1 MTPMDSSGRAGPGDV
16 ALPPV
21 PPASRRKAL
30 WVGGMA
36 LLMAL
41 LLGLLYAF
49 NSFRS
54 HAIADFFAHSRPP
67 PAIVAMTVAE
77 RQSVPH
83 YLGGIGSIAAV
94 HQVTIASQVGGA
106 VTQIL
111 FTAGQD
117 AAAGQ
122 PLVQLDDGPEQGDL
136 KNFEAQQ
143 RYDAL
148 TLKRNQELATKQAV
162 AQSTVDQSQSLLD
175 QANAG
180 IAKTKA
186 LIAQKLIRAPF
197 AGRLGVRLVEVGQ
210 YVAPGTAMVSLTDLS
225 RLYINFTLPEQT
237 AASLTAGQE
246 VEIGVDAY
254 PEQRFKA
261 KINAIEPQVTA
272 DTRTIK
278 LQAVMDNPEGKL
290 LPGMFANVRVLLP
303 ARPDVI
309 TVPETA
315 VENTLYGDSVYV
327 VEPEGTDDKGQPLLK
342 AKRVP
347 VTTGEHV
354 GGRVAIL
361 SGVKAGDRVVALGQN
376 KVLFDGAAVAPSG
389 NEGLALPA
397 KIPTN

>member
-327 VEPEGTDDKGQPLLK
+327 VEPEGSDDKGQPLLK